1 MLSVTSGFIK
11 QWGQP
16 NSVVRGKNVVKRQI
30 GCLGTPKLG
39 YRENY
44 NHVILSLI
52 VKSGRQP

>member
-39 YRENY
+39 LKW
-44 NHVILSLI
+44 ILESFYFDAD
-52 VKSGRQP
+52 R